1 MGVYLKSKS
10 YRGLS
15 MSTKSTDVK
24 ILSDMF
30 IAYVG
35 SNKVEPGQIEGVVRA
50 LDRAL
55 SWDEEAEPTR
65 DPAVPIDESITPNYL
80 ICLEDGKQFRS
91 LKRHIGMHGMM
102 PDEYR
107 AKWGLAS
114 DYPMVAP
121 RYSKVRSSLAKKIG
135 LGRKR
140 SAR

>member
-1 MGVYLKSKS
+1 
-10 YRGLS
+10 
-15 MSTKSTDVK
+15 MSTKSTNIKV
-24 ILSDMF
+24 LSDMF

-35 SNKVEPGQIEGVVRA
+35 SNKVVPGQIESVVRA

-55 SWDEEAEPTR
+55 SWEELAESTR

-91 LKRHIGMHGMM
+91 LKRHIGMHGMT

-107 AKWGLAS
+107 AKWGLAR

-121 RYSKVRSSLAKKIG
+121 RYSKVRSRLAKKIG

>member
-1 MGVYLKSKS
+1 MI
-10 YRGLS
+10 
-15 MSTKSTDVK
+15 TKSTNVK
-24 ILSDMF
+24 FLSDMF

-55 SWDEEAEPTR
+55 SWEELAESTR

-91 LKRHIGMHGMM
+91 LKRHLGMHGIT

-121 RYSKVRSSLAKKIG
+121 RYSKVRSRLAKKIG